1 MSINAASVKSWL
13 QNLLLTTYAPNVVGV
28 GQNGTAAA
36 QNVAN
41 GVR

>member
-1 MSINAASVKSWL
+1 MSTNAASVKSWL
-13 QNLLLTTYAPNVVGV
+13 QNLLLTTYAPNAVGAD
-28 GQNGTAAA
+28 QNGTDAA